1 MPIMELF
8 SNLSDDQ
15 IALLGCAAALVTT
28 GSIMCLS
35 YFIGRGRTQSSQPV
49 TRVPM
54 PAIVDAAEISEKRNA
69 A

>member
-1 MPIMELF
+1 MELF

-15 IALLGCAAALVTT
+15 IALLGCAVALVTT

-35 YFIGRGRTQSSQPV
+35 YFIGRSRPQGSQV
-49 TRVPM
+49 ATRVPIS
-54 PAIVDAAEISEKRNA
+54 IVAEAAEISEQRSA

>member
-1 MPIMELF
+1 MELF

-15 IALLGCAAALVTT
+15 VALLGCAAALVTS

-35 YFIGRGRTQSSQPV
+35 YFIGRGRTQSTQAAPSV
-49 TRVPM
+49 AM
-54 PAIVDAAEISEKRNA
+54 PLVAQVAEIAEKRNA

>member
-1 MPIMELF
+1 MELF

-15 IALLGCAAALVTT
+15 VALLGCAVALVTT

-35 YFIGRGRTQSSQPV
+35 YFIGRGRVQGSQAA

-54 PAIVDAAEISEKRNA
+54 PLVAEAVEISEQRSA